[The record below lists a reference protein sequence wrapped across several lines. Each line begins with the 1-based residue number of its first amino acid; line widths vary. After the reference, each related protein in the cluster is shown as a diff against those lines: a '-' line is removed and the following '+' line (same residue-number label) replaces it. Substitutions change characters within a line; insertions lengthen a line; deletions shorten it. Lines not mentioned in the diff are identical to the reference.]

1 MASTI
6 TKPQVLA
13 MPFCNSGNKNTIP
26 VNPTG
31 NQYASLTEG
40 FPELTELPLP
50 NGKPPERRD
59 FNGIGN
65 LLSQFY
71 FAFQNGWWP
80 TFDADVSTA
89 IGGYALGA
97 ILWYDTGGYFVKS
110 LKANNTDN
118 FVSDPTKIDGV
129 SWQRQTAGLAT
140 TDLANVSTT
149 LATLDSVMP
158 AGMDYVVESQLPNS
172 LNNYT
177 WYRKYRSGWI
187 EQGIHKENGYGTFT
201 FPKPMADTNYSV
213 AMSYRQS
220 SSSDA
225 YEVIWSACSYRNK
238 QTTSVEYGSSIDN
251 KRFEAFDIIIAGQGA
266 TL

>member
-13 MPFCNSGNKNTIP
+13 MPFCNNGDKRVIP
-26 VNPTG
+26 VSPTG
-31 NQYASLTEG
+31 NQYSSLTEG
-40 FPELTELPLP
+40 FPEITEMPLP
-50 NGKPPERRD
+50 NGKPPERVD

-65 LLSQFY
+65 LLSQFA

-80 TFDADVSTA
+80 TFDTDVSTA

-97 ILWYDTGGYFVKS
+97 VLWYDNGSYFVKS

-140 TDLANVSTT
+140 TDLANVATT
-149 LATLDSVMP
+149 LAILNNVMP
-158 AGMDYVVESQLPNS
+158 SGMDYVIESKAPTALDPNG
-172 LNNYT
+172 YEV
-177 WYRKYRSGWI
+177 WRSGKIRQYGYIDVSTTWSTVTLSKPMELGYI
-187 EQGIHKENGYGTFT
+187 LLTGTAGERNNGYAVIANETSTTFEISR
-201 FPKPMADTNYSV
+201 KWDTSQYKEGKLFW
-213 AMSYRQS
+213 
-220 SSSDA
+220 
-225 YEVIWSACSYRNK
+225 EVI
-238 QTTSVEYGSSIDN
+238 
-251 KRFEAFDIIIAGQGA
+251 GQGA